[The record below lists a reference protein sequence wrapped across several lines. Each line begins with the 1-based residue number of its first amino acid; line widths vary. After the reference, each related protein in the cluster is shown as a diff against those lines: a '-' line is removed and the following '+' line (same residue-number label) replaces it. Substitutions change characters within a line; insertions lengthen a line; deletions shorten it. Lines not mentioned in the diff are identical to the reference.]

1 MEDNIPGFPG
11 YHISKEGKL
20 YNKGHPV
27 KTFYHKRYER
37 TKSRNGNLSKNVKIH
52 RLVAEA
58 YIPNPNNLPVVM
70 HLDDNPLN
78 NKVSNLKW
86 GTQKDNVRDAI
97 SKGRLKVSGKDN
109 PMYGVHRFGIES
121 PNASLSLRKIRRI
134 DRLKLRGN
142 TNRYIAKRLRV
153 SNATIGNYLKGI
165 YYKN

>member
-1 MEDNIPGFPG
+1 
-11 YHISKEGKL
+11 
-20 YNKGHPV
+20 
-27 KTFYHKRYER
+27 
-37 TKSRNGNLSKNVKIH
+37 
-52 RLVAEA
+52 
-58 YIPNPNNLPVVM
+58 M

-121 PNASLSLRKIRRI
+121 PNASLSLRKVRRI

>member
-20 YNKGHPV
+20 YN
-27 KTFYHKRYER
+27 
-37 TKSRNGNLSKNVKIH
+37 
-52 RLVAEA
+52 
-58 YIPNPNNLPVVM
+58 
-70 HLDDNPLN
+70 
-78 NKVSNLKW
+78 
-86 GTQKDNVRDAI
+86 
-97 SKGRLKVSGKDN
+97 KGRLKVSGKDN

-121 PNASLSLRKIRRI
+121 PNASLSLRKVRRI

>member
-1 MEDNIPGFPG
+1 MEDNIPGSPG

-37 TKSRNGNLSKNVKIH
+37 PKLRNGNLSKNVKIH

-121 PNASLSLRKIRRI
+121 PNASLSLRKVRRI

>member
-37 TKSRNGNLSKNVKIH
+37 TKLRNGNLSKNVKI
-52 RLVAEA
+52 
-58 YIPNPNNLPVVM
+58 
-70 HLDDNPLN
+70 
-78 NKVSNLKW
+78 
-86 GTQKDNVRDAI
+86 
-97 SKGRLKVSGKDN
+97 
-109 PMYGVHRFGIES
+109 HRFGIES
-121 PNASLSLRKIRRI
+121 PNASLSLRKVRRI